1 MAGGG
6 RPLTRCCKMRCRIS
20 GRKGGTNLCKEVD
33 VVKRPIRRGGLR
45 INVHGDLYAP
55 DSEEEELDMEADA
68 SPCKIRSADAR
79 PCKIRRGGL
88 RMDVHGA
95 LYVPDSEEEDSDME
109 VEPRSAKAED
119 LAANGSLGVVQA
131 AAKKAA
137 EIVATM
143 KLTPEVQER
152 LQAVLANMDPLFHDE
167 FVSMYKILV
176 PIFFKP

>member
-1 MAGGG
+1 
-6 RPLTRCCKMRCRIS
+6 
-20 GRKGGTNLCKEVD
+20 
-33 VVKRPIRRGGLR
+33 
-45 INVHGDLYAP
+45 
-55 DSEEEELDMEADA
+55 
-68 SPCKIRSADAR
+68 
-79 PCKIRRGGL
+79 
-88 RMDVHGA
+88 MDVHGA

>member
-88 RMDVHGA
+88 HMDVHGA

-109 VEPRSAKAED
+109 V
-119 LAANGSLGVVQA
+119 AANGSLGVVQA

-152 LQAVLANMDPLFHDE
+152 LQAVLANMDPLFHGE

>member
-1 MAGGG
+1 
-6 RPLTRCCKMRCRIS
+6 MRCRIS

-95 LYVPDSEEEDSDME
+95 LRMDVHSALYVPDSEEEDTDME
-109 VEPRSAKAED
+109 VEPRSAEAED
-119 LAANGSLGVVQA
+119 LAANGSLGVVHA

-137 EIVATM
+137 EIAATM